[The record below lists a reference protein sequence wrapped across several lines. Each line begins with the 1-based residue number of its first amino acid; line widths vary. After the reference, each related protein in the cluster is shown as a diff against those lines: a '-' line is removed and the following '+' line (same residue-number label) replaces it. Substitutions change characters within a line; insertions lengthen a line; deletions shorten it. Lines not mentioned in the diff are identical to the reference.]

1 MHRIDILTI
10 FPELFAHFL
19 QVGILGTAHKE
30 GRFEINVHNLRDF
43 SDDKHRRVDDLPYG
57 GGPGMV
63 MKPEP
68 LLGAIESIAGEKGD
82 RTCQVILLTPQGQ
95 RFSQDIAKELS
106 ETDHFILVCGR
117 YEGVDQRVIDLAVD
131 QELSIGDYV
140 MSGGEVPA
148 MVVIEAVSRFV
159 PGVLGNPASLENESF
174 SGQVLEGPQYT
185 RPAEFRGEA
194 VPEVLSSGD
203 HAAIKKWRADKAVEF
218 TKKKRPDLLFSGS
231 PEWKERK

>member
-1 MHRIDILTI
+1 M
-10 FPELFAHFL
+10 
-19 QVGILGTAHKE
+19 
-30 GRFEINVHNLRDF
+30 
-43 SDDKHRRVDDLPYG
+43 
-57 GGPGMV
+57 
-63 MKPEP
+63 
-68 LLGAIESIAGEKGD
+68 
-82 RTCQVILLTPQGQ
+82 
-95 RFSQDIAKELS
+95 
-106 ETDHFILVCGR
+106 
-117 YEGVDQRVIDLAVD
+117 IDLAVD

-159 PGVLGNPASLENESF
+159 PGVLGNPASLEKESF

-203 HAAIKKWRADKAVEF
+203 HAAIKKWRADKAMEI
-218 TKKKRPDLLFSGS
+218 TKKKRPDLLLSGS